1 MVIDTMVFAYA
12 LLGVEGFREQ
22 ASEALASADLI
33 EVPDSLRSELV
44 NVVWKWV
51 STKGLSLDFGLEVL
65 QDAEGLIDRVI
76 PTEQLWERA
85 LELAVQYNHSAYASL
100 FIAAAELGETRVVT
114 FDKKF
119 LRTFPEFTMDASG
132 MAK

>member
-1 MVIDTMVFAYA
+1 MVFAYA
-12 LLGVEGFREQ
+12 LMGVEGFRDP

-33 EVPDSLRSELV
+33 EVPDSLRAELV

-51 STKGLSLDFGLEVL
+51 SIKGIPLDLGLEVL

-85 LELAVQYNHSAYASL
+85 LELAVQYNHSAYDTL
-100 FIAAAELGETRVVT
+100 FVAAAELGETRVVT
-114 FDKKF
+114 FDRKL
-119 LRTFPEFTMDASG
+119 LRTFPSLTVDAGEFG
-132 MAK
+132 G

>member
-1 MVIDTMVFAYA
+1 MIIDTMVFAYA
-12 LLGVEGFREQ
+12 LMGVEGFRDL

-33 EVPDSLRSELV
+33 EVPDSLRAELV

-51 STKGLSLDFGLEVL
+51 SIKGIPLDLGLEVL

-85 LELAVQYNHSAYASL
+85 LELAVQYNHSAYDTL
-100 FIAAAELGETRVVT
+100 FVAAAELGETRVVT
-114 FDKKF
+114 FDRKL
-119 LRTFPEFTMDASG
+119 LRTFPSLTVDAGEFG
-132 MAK
+132 G